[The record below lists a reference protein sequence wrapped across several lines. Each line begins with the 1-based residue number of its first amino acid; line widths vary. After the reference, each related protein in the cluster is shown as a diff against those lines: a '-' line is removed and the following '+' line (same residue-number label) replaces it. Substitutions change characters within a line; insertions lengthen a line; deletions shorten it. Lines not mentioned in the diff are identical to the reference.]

1 MESELKD
8 IKEKLYSDLNKCKV
22 ALKLNKE
29 MQNKYDTEIRE
40 FKETRDEYNEKFSE
54 LIEKGKEEKILRD
67 SYNREFQQLKQKKDD
82 LHEQIS
88 EYKAE
93 RDSKWILYK
102 EFKNQFRELLEEKN
116 KLKRSSNSARKM
128 IDTILMLD
136 WKFQTTSMDFEEERR
151 LVEKIE
157 ELQSKIDKNQKYQ
170 DLKMINLELDELIK
184 NLDEFRESANH
195 YHKLM
200 TELYPKTEELQ
211 EKMDE
216 IFQTADIHHEKMV
229 QFYDEA
235 NAIKAEADKAHEQMV
250 EKIQAVQLLRKGYES
265 KEKELE
271 IVKSRLGKIKYEE
284 SLERRQKY
292 IEIEENRAKELL
304 AKHNANEQLTFDEIG
319 FLMAKGLITM
329 EELGNETGNKATTA
343 NPDNKFKLTNLDGL
357 GVRDEK
363 VLIENGIKSIK
374 DLCDYDL
381 DKLIDIIPYKS
392 TIKLKNWLNDA
403 KSITNQS

>member
-8 IKEKLYSDLNKCKV
+8 IKEKLYTDLNKCKV

-29 MQNKYDTEIRE
+29 MQSKYDSEIRE

-82 LHEQIS
+82 LHDQIS

-195 YHKLM
+195 YHQLM

-216 IFQTADIHHEKMV
+216 VFNTADIHHEKMV

-235 NAIKAEADKAHEQMV
+235 NEIKAEADKAHEQMV

-271 IVKSRLGKIKYEE
+271 IIKSRLGKIKYEE

-292 IEIEENRAKELL
+292 IEIEDNRAKEIL
-304 AKHNANEQLTFDEIG
+304 AKHKANEQLTFDEIG
-319 FLMAKGLITM
+319 FLMSKGLITM
-329 EELGNETGNKATTA
+329 EQLGNETTNKETPT
-343 NPDNKFKLTNLDGL
+343 NSDSKYKLTNLDGL

-374 DLCDYDL
+374 DLSNYDL

-403 KSITNQS
+403 KTITKK